1 MDGYHIPSFADW
13 KEQDVMNIKV
23 YQDSQGNTVYGVTDG
38 VKVSQDSQ
46 KVCCSFTDG
55 GEPKES
61 MDAGGGG
68 ETWQEGL
75 CRHREEMEMDML
87 RFEVEDAVLDPDAL
101 LDKEKKTE
109 EGAAFG
115 KANVAPAS
123 ASLVHRNTLIEPF
136 DKGQSHTYHK
146 MKMKDTLGDR
156 RHRKLKTAQ
165 DEPEPAA
172 KFLARMAARGRI
184 AACCQND
191 EDM

>member
-123 ASLVHRNTLIEPF
+123 ASLVDRPPFVEPF

-146 MKMKDTLGDR
+146 LKTN
-156 RHRKLKTAQ
+156 KLKTKRLQRKDLDRFHQAPLYASLKEAMDLSQ
-165 DEPEPAA
+165 
-172 KFLARMAARGRI
+172 K
-184 AACCQND
+184 
-191 EDM
+191 

>member
-23 YQDSQGNTVYGVTDG
+23 YQDSQGNKVYGVTDG

-75 CRHREEMEMDML
+75 RRHREEMEMDML
-87 RFEVEDAVLDPDAL
+87 RFEVEDAVLDT
-101 LDKEKKTE
+101 ETKTE
-109 EGAAFG
+109 EGAV
-115 KANVAPAS
+115 N
-123 ASLVHRNTLIEPF
+123 RNTFFEPF
-136 DKGQSHTYHK
+136 DKGQSHTYHI
-146 MKMKDTLGDR
+146 
-156 RHRKLKTAQ
+156 LKTNTDGKPRFPSPKPRLRHDGAK
-165 DEPEPAA
+165 AA
-172 KFLARMAARGRI
+172 LYSSKK
-184 AACCQND
+184 
-191 EDM
+191 

>member
-1 MDGYHIPSFADW
+1 MDDYHIPSFAEW

-23 YQDSQGNTVYGVTDG
+23 YQDSQGNKVYG
-38 VKVSQDSQ
+38 
-46 KVCCSFTDG
+46 FTDG

-75 CRHREEMEMDML
+75 RRHREEMEMDML

-123 ASLVHRNTLIEPF
+123 ASLVDRPPFFEPF

-146 MKMKDTLGDR
+146 LKTN
-156 RHRKLKTAQ
+156 KLKTKRLQRKDLDRFHQAPLYASVKEAMDSSQ
-165 DEPEPAA
+165 
-172 KFLARMAARGRI
+172 K
-184 AACCQND
+184 
-191 EDM
+191 

>member
-75 CRHREEMEMDML
+75 RRHREEMEMDML
-87 RFEVEDAVLDPDAL
+87 RFEVEDAVLDT
-101 LDKEKKTE
+101 ETKTE
-109 EGAAFG
+109 EGAV
-115 KANVAPAS
+115 N
-123 ASLVHRNTLIEPF
+123 RNTFFEPF
-136 DKGQSHTYHK
+136 DKGQSHTYHN
-146 MKMKDTLGDR
+146 
-156 RHRKLKTAQ
+156 LKTNTDGKPRFPSPKPRLRHDGAK
-165 DEPEPAA
+165 AA
-172 KFLARMAARGRI
+172 LDSSKK
-184 AACCQND
+184 
-191 EDM
+191 

>member
-1 MDGYHIPSFADW
+1 VKLPFKLLAVSKLNFQQPRHEMDDYHIPSFAEW

-23 YQDSQGNTVYGVTDG
+23 YQDSQGNKVYGVTDG
-38 VKVSQDSQ
+38 AKVSQDSQ

-75 CRHREEMEMDML
+75 RRHREEMEMDML

-123 ASLVHRNTLIEPF
+123 ASLVNRNTLFEPF
-136 DKGQSHTYHK
+136 DKGQSHTYN
-146 MKMKDTLGDR
+146 
-156 RHRKLKTAQ
+156 KLKTNTAFMQ
-165 DEPEPAA
+165 EAMDSSQ
-172 KFLARMAARGRI
+172 K
-184 AACCQND
+184 
-191 EDM
+191 

>member
-1 MDGYHIPSFADW
+1 
-13 KEQDVMNIKV
+13 MNIKV
-23 YQDSQGNTVYGVTDG
+23 YQDSQGNKVYGVTDG
-38 VKVSQDSQ
+38 AKVSQDSQ

-75 CRHREEMEMDML
+75 RRHREEMEMDML

-101 LDKEKKTE
+101 LDQEKKTE

-123 ASLVHRNTLIEPF
+123 ASLVNRNTFFEPF

-146 MKMKDTLGDR
+146 MKMNDTLEDR
-156 RHRKLKTAQ
+156 LHRKLKTAFMQ
-165 DEPEPAA
+165 EAMDSSQ
-172 KFLARMAARGRI
+172 K
-184 AACCQND
+184 
-191 EDM
+191 